1 MISIIAAVATNGVI
15 GYRNGMPWHIS
26 ADLKRFKRL
35 TLGHTVVMGRK
46 TYESLGSPLPD
57 RLNVVISRNTGL
69 SIEGVTVVDSIDRAV
84 AMCAPSDELFIIGGG
99 QIYRQCMEI
108 ADRLYITVVEQNP
121 VGDILF
127 PHIDSS
133 QWQQVCREDHGT
145 YSFVDYVR
153 NRADSGKV

>member
-35 TLGHTVVMGRK
+35 TIGHTVVMGRK

-121 VGDILF
+121 VGDTLF

-133 QWQQVCREDHGT
+133 QWQQVSREDHGT